1 MRNFNI
7 TGMSCAACS
16 TRVEKAVSAVEG
28 VTACNV
34 SLLTNSMI
42 VEGTASSE
50 SIIAA
55 VEAAGYSAAQKDA
68 QQSQIRAEKNKNPL
82 LVRFIVSAVLLIIL
96 MYVSMG
102 GMLGLPLPAVI
113 EKSPLVAALIQL
125 VLSGAVLVINQAFFI
140 NGFKGL
146 IKKSPNM
153 DTLVALGSGASFIYS
168 LCILF
173 MMTAEPSHTLLHSLY
188 FESAAMIL
196 TLITLGKMLEA
207 HSKDKTTDA
216 IKDLLALAP
225 KTATVIRDGEEKR
238 VDISELKKDDIFV
251 VRAGESIP
259 ADGIILEGVT
269 AVNESAL
276 TGESIPADKTV
287 GDNVSA
293 ATVNQLG
300 FIKCRATGVGE
311 DTALSKIIKLVSES
325 AATKAPIAR
334 VADKVASVFVPIVI
348 TIALISAVVW
358 LLAGAD
364 IGFALARGISVLVI
378 SCPCAL
384 GLATPVAIMVGSG
397 KGARSGILFKNAEA
411 LENTGKADIIIFDK
425 TGTVTEGKPT
435 VTDALP
441 FDISEAE
448 FLSLALSLEYKSEHP
463 LAKAVVSFAQSR
475 GAKPDA
481 VTDFKVLAGNGV
493 ECSIDGKKAVGGSY
507 KFIKSLLDVDG
518 KLTDIYEELSRQ
530 GKTPLFFAQDN
541 RIVGIIALSDKIKHE
556 SADTVEQLKNMGKRV
571 VLLTGDNKNTAKAVG
586 KQAGIT
592 EIIAEVLPDGKAEAV
607 SNLKKEGR
615 VIMVGD
621 GINDAPALSL
631 ADVGIAIGTGTDI
644 AIEAADAVVMNSRLT
659 DVVAAL
665 RLGRA
670 TLRNIKQNLF
680 WAFAYN
686 TLGIP
691 LAAGLFIPV
700 LGWEL
705 EPMFAAAAM
714 SLSSLCVVTNALR
727 LNGAK
732 IYENKTKK
740 VKCMTKTLKIEGM
753 MCPHCEAHIKK
764 ALEALEGVK
773 EVTASHKEGTA
784 VITLSSD
791 VPDEVLKATVEAEGY
806 KVK

>member
-7 TGMSCAACS
+7 SGMSCVACS
-16 TRVEKAVSAVEG
+16 ARVEKAVSTVEG

-34 SLLTNSMI
+34 SLLTNSMV
-42 VEGTASSE
+42 VEGTASTE

-55 VEAAGYSAAQKDA
+55 VKAAGYSAAEKDA
-68 QQSQIRAEKNKNPL
+68 KQKQSRAEKNKNPL
-82 LVRFIVSAVLLIIL
+82 ILRLIISAALLIIL

-102 GMLGLPLPAVI
+102 GMFGLPLPTVI
-113 EKSPLVAALIQL
+113 DESPLVVAIIQL

-173 MMTAEPSHTLLHSLY
+173 MMTAEPSHALLHSLY

-225 KTATVIRDGEEKR
+225 KTATVIRDGKEKR
-238 VDISELKKDDIFV
+238 LDISELKKDDIFV

-287 GDNVSA
+287 GDSVSA

-311 DTALSKIIKLVSES
+311 DTALSKIIKIVSES

-334 VADKVASVFVPIVI
+334 VADKVAAVFVPVVI
-348 TIALISAVVW
+348 TVALISAVVW
-358 LLAGAD
+358 LLAGEN

-397 KGARSGILFKNAEA
+397 KGARSGILFKNAQA
-411 LENTGKADIIIFDK
+411 LENTGKADIIVLDK

-435 VTDALP
+435 VTDVLP

-448 FLSLALSLEYKSEHP
+448 LLSLALSLEYKSEHP
-463 LAKAVVSFAQSR
+463 LAKAVVSLAQSR
-475 GAKPDA
+475 GVEPDA
-481 VTDFKVLAGNGV
+481 VTDFKVLAGSGV
-493 ECSIDGKKAVGGSY
+493 ECSIDGRKAVGGSY
-507 KFIKSLLDVDG
+507 KFIKSLLDVDDNITG
-518 KLTDIYEELSRQ
+518 IYEELSRQ
-530 GKTPLFFAQDN
+530 GKTPLFFVQDD
-541 RIVGIIALSDKIKHE
+541 RIVGIIALSDKIKNE
-556 SADTVEQLKNMGKRV
+556 SAAAVEQLKNMGKRV
-571 VLLTGDNKNTAKAVG
+571 VMLTGDNKNTAKAVG
-586 KQAGIT
+586 RQAGIT

-607 SNLKKEGR
+607 GNLKKEGR
-615 VIMVGD
+615 VVMVGD

-691 LAAGLFIPV
+691 LAAGLFIPIF
-700 LGWEL
+700 GWEL

-753 MCPHCEAHIKK
+753 MCPHCEAHVKN

-791 VPDEVLKATVEAEGY
+791 VSDEVLKATVEAEGY